1 MSGKDVEDIW
11 KGDLLGRKDD
21 GIYLQR
27 FIENSYR
34 MDTAHQNSFVLNI
47 NSEWGSGKTW
57 FLERFAKQ
65 LKQNHPVVYF
75 DAWKNDF
82 TQDPLTSLIAVI
94 CQSMEE
100 QFSSNTK
107 AKQKVALVKRNALK
121 FIKPSLPVVLAALV
135 KHYSG
140 VALLEESEE
149 TESDSVASADETSS
163 IQDVSSN
170 LTRIA
175 ASEAMNS
182 FYKQKKGIDEF
193 IEAMKSFV
201 THLSSIKRKEYLP
214 ICIFID
220 ELDRCRPTYAIE
232 LLEAVKHIFS
242 IGGLFFIIATDS
254 KQLAY
259 SINAVYGQKFDSS
272 SYLKRFFYTEY
283 SLSTVDYE
291 RMAKHLVSGFELNER
306 VFLPQSYVKSFGFDG
321 YFSKNARFFQLT
333 PREQEQLFVNFKNCV
348 LSTEI
353 KKIHYVYILFLL
365 SLKLKHEN
373 IYLSLMQ
380 DNDSKE
386 YDAFM
391 KQKGAGGGY
400 SIVGLMSDRDD
411 YRFRRLENPKNLDF
425 ADVVNFYSR
434 LRGKTFGDILKMNP
448 EYIFQEEILSEFNK
462 EREGKLD
469 GVNGMLSLSDY
480 FFLITQAGR
489 LISKI

>member
-1 MSGKDVEDIW
+1 MSGKDINDIW
-11 KGDLLGRKDD
+11 EGDLLGRKDD

-100 QFSSNTK
+100 QFPSDSK
-107 AKQKVALVKRNALK
+107 AKQKVDLVKKNALK
-121 FIKPSLPVVLAALV
+121 FIKPSLPVILAALV

-140 VALLEESEE
+140 IALLEGAEE
-149 TESDSVASADETSS
+149 DDMETTDSTSM
-163 IQDVSSN
+163 IQDVSAS
-170 LTRIA
+170 LTKIA

-182 FYKQKKGIDEF
+182 FYKHKKGIDDF
-193 IEAMKSFV
+193 IDAIKSLV
-201 THLSSIKRKEYLP
+201 THLGSLRRKEYLP

-254 KQLAY
+254 RQLAH
-259 SINAVYGQKFDSS
+259 SINAVYGNKFNSS
-272 SYLKRFFYTEY
+272 AYLKRFFYTEY
-283 SLSTVDYE
+283 SLSEVNYE
-291 RMAKHLVSGFELNER
+291 NMAKHLLSGFSLGDK
-306 VFLPQSYVKSFGFDG
+306 VYLPPSYVKKMGFDG

-348 LSTEI
+348 LSTDFH
-353 KKIHYVYILFLL
+353 KVHYAYILFLL
-365 SLKLKHEN
+365 SLKLKNEEV
-373 IYLSLMQ
+373 YMSLINS
-380 DNDSKE
+380 DNSKE
-386 YDAFM
+386 FTEFM
-391 KQKGAGGGY
+391 SSKG
-400 SIVGLMSDRDD
+400 SKMTFVGLSSDRNDHQKQ
-411 YRFRRLENPKNLDF
+411 LENPKDLSV
-425 ADVVNFYSR
+425 AEIINFYSKIKR
-434 LRGKTFGDILKMNP
+434 KSYSDLEKENPNYVFQSEIISEISHEKSLRIGLV
-448 EYIFQEEILSEFNK
+448 
-462 EREGKLD
+462 D
-469 GVNGMLSLSDY
+469 GYATLYHY
-480 FFLITQAGR
+480 FSLITQAGR
-489 LISKI
+489 LISMI